1 MNLRTTTRT
10 QASAFGLAA
19 LMTLALLGSIDQLAT
34 LPAPDA
40 QIARI
45 EGAATP
51 VHQVIVITGQRLH
64 G

>member
-1 MNLRTTTRT
+1 MNLTTRT

-19 LMTLALLGSIDQLAT
+19 LMTLALLGTIEQLAT
-34 LPAPDA
+34 MPAPDA

-45 EGAATP
+45 EGVAAP
-51 VHQVIVITGQRLH
+51 AHQVIVITGQRLH